1 MTEPIANKKN
11 PSRALK
17 ATAAVAS
24 GIFWSL
30 LAAWLCLAA
39 AWGTLHGWIVP
50 RIADFRPRIEAE
62 ATRMLGTPVH
72 IGSIQA
78 RSGGWVPTIA
88 LSDVTLADPQGRTA
102 LRLPLVV
109 AALSP
114 RSLLHLGFEQLYLEA
129 PEVEVRRSA
138 DGRLFVAGQP
148 VRAANRDG
156 SRGADWL
163 FAQPE
168 VVVRNATV
176 RWTDEPA
183 GAAPVA
189 FTDVDLLLRNGPW
202 RHAMRLQATPPSE
215 LGERFTAIGQF
226 SQSLLS
232 IRPGQWRDWSGPL
245 YADLPRVA
253 LAPLYALL
261 GEPVAQGLDHA
272 AGSGRLR
279 AWGALAN
286 GGVAAAT
293 VDVALAG
300 LDLRFARAPDGL
312 ALQQLGARIQAHRDA
327 GGFDVASQNLAFS
340 RDDGFVWPG
349 GNVAL
354 RHRNAAAGRPARTE
368 LSADRLDL
376 AALADVARGLPLP
389 DTLQRSLADRAPRGR
404 VETLTARWDDAAGKP
419 AFQARG
425 RVTGLSVASK
435 QPDASRLAAAAAV
448 EAAMRAQDP
457 KGHRHAHPPLGR
469 PGVRGADVDFDFNQ
483 AGGTARV
490 AMTDGALDFPG
501 VFEEPVVP
509 VDTLQADVRWQVG
522 DDGRL
527 AVQVPQARFANPDA
541 AGELHATW
549 HTHDEGDANL
559 RLPGVLDLGGK
570 LSRAQGTRVFRYL
583 PRSIGPEVRHYVRD
597 AISAG
602 VATSAQ
608 FEVRGDLRH
617 MPFED
622 PRLGRFHIAAQLRG
636 VTYAYAPPEIEAV
649 GALPWPALVRLDGEL
664 RFEGR
669 AMEIRNARGLLESP
683 GSMRDTGARGV
694 EAPPPR
700 TAATPPLRA
709 GEVQVLRADARI
721 ANLSHAVVEVQARAR
736 GPLGEML
743 GIVDAAPLA
752 NLTNHVLARAT
763 ATGPAELQLGLAL
776 PLAELHKS
784 TVRGSVGLQGNDLR
798 ISPQTPLL
806 AQARGTVAFTESG
819 FSLNG
824 TQARMLGGEL
834 RVEGGLK
841 PVVAAPG
848 DAPLVGAA
856 RYVLNLTA
864 QGTLTAEGLR
874 QSPELGATARLA
886 ESASG
891 GTSYRVVFNVTDGHP
906 EVQVSSSLQGLAIDF
921 PAPLGKTAEAG
932 LPLEFSTRLLPR
944 QADAALQDQLDL
956 TVGKVVAVRFLRD
969 LAGAAPRVVAGRLD
983 VGTDATEPP
992 PLPDEGVA
1000 ANVHLADLDVDAWRA
1015 VLAKIGEAAP
1025 GVASPAQA
1033 PAAPQRSESADYLPD
1048 TLALRADRVVAGGR
1062 ALHRVVMGG
1071 SHRQGLWKANIDAQE
1086 LGGYVEYHQAV
1097 DAAPARVYARLAR
1110 LQVPATAAQ
1119 DVEKLTDGASHG
1131 TPAEPAAATPM
1142 PALDIVVDDFQLKD
1156 RKLGRLEV
1164 QAVNHDS
1171 EWRLDRLQL
1180 TVPEATFA
1188 ATGRWGRPTP
1198 GAARRTR
1205 LDFQLDLRDSGALL
1219 GRLGMNG
1226 VIQGGAG
1233 RMKGQVDWLGSP
1245 FSPDYGSMDGAL
1257 NLDVATGQFLK
1268 ADPGLAKLLGVLS
1281 LQSLPRRLTLD
1292 FRDVFSDGFAF
1303 DHVRGDLRVDDGIA
1317 RTDNLEMKGVAAEVR
1332 MDGDADIRRETQNLR
1347 VVVVPEINV
1356 GTASLLATIVN
1367 PVVGLSTFLA
1377 QGLLRGPLIKAT
1389 TREFHIT
1396 GRWADPQIETLKGAE
1411 RTQAR

>member
-1 MTEPIANKKN
+1 MTEPKTNKKN

-24 GIFWSL
+24 GFFWSL

-62 ATRMLGTPVH
+62 ATRLLGAPVH
-72 IGSIQA
+72 IGSINA

-88 LSDVTLADPQGRTA
+88 LSDVTLADAEGRTA

-129 PEVEVRRSA
+129 PELDVRRSA
-138 DGRLFVAGQP
+138 DGRLFVAGQLL
-148 VRAANRDG
+148 RATGRDG

-168 VVVRNATV
+168 LIVRNATV
-176 RWTDEPA
+176 RWTDEQAAA
-183 GAAPVA
+183 GPVA
-189 FTDVDLLLRNGPW
+189 LTDVDLLLRNGPW
-202 RHAMRLQATPPSE
+202 RHAMRLQATPPAE
-215 LGERFTAIGQF
+215 RGERFTAIGQF

-232 IRPGQWRDWSGPL
+232 LRPGQWRDWSGPL

-253 LAPLYALL
+253 FAPLLALL
-261 GEPVAQGLDHA
+261 GEPGEHGLEHA
-272 AGSGRLR
+272 DGSGRLR
-279 AWGALAN
+279 AWGDLAN
-286 GGVAAAT
+286 GSIAAAT
-293 VDVALAG
+293 VDLALSD
-300 LDLRFARAPDGL
+300 LDLRIARAPDGL
-312 ALQQLGARIQAHRDA
+312 MLKRFGVRLTGHRDDR
-327 GGFDVASQNLAFS
+327 GFDVATQNLAFT
-340 RDDGFVWPG
+340 RDDGFAWPG
-349 GNVAL
+349 GNVSL
-354 RHRNAAAGRPARTE
+354 RHHKAAAGRPARNE
-368 LSADRLDL
+368 LKADKLDL
-376 AALADVARGLPLP
+376 AALAAVARGLPLP
-389 DTLQRSLADRAPRGR
+389 DTLQRTLAERAPRGL
-404 VETLTARWDDAAGKP
+404 VETVTAQWDDAAP
-419 AFQARG
+419 DTEPRYRARG
-425 RVTGLSVASK
+425 RVTGLAIASK

-457 KGHRHAHPPLGR
+457 KGHRHVHPPLGR
-469 PGVRGADVDFDFNQ
+469 PGVRGADVDFDFGEG
-483 AGGTARV
+483 GGTAKL
-490 AMTDGALDFPG
+490 AMADGTLDFPG
-501 VFEEPVVP
+501 VFEEPVIP

-522 DDGRL
+522 TDGRL
-527 AVQVPQARFANPDA
+527 AVQVPRAVFANRDA
-541 AGELHATW
+541 AGQLHADW

-559 RLPGVLDLGGK
+559 RLPGVLDLAGS
-570 LSRAQGTRVFRYL
+570 LTRADGTRVFRYL
-583 PRSIGPEVRHYVRD
+583 PQSIGPEVRHYVRD

-622 PRLGRFHIAAQLRG
+622 PKLGRFHIGARLRG
-636 VTYAYAPPEIEAV
+636 VTYAYAPPEVEPV
-649 GALPWPALVRLDGEL
+649 GALPWPALVKLDGEL
-664 RFEGR
+664 LFEGR
-669 AMEIRNARGLLESP
+669 GMEIRNARGLLESP
-683 GSMRDTGARGV
+683 DSMHETGARGV
-694 EAPPPR
+694 DAPAPR

-721 ANLSHAVVEVQARAR
+721 ANLAHAVVEVQARAR

-752 NLTNHVLARAT
+752 GLTNHVLAKAT
-763 ATGPAELQLGLAL
+763 ANGSADLQLGLSL

-784 TVRGSVGLQGNDLR
+784 TVRGGVTLSGNDLR
-798 ISPQTPLL
+798 ITPATPLL
-806 AQARGTVAFTESG
+806 GQARGTVAFTESG

-824 TQARMLGGEL
+824 TQARMLGGEI

-841 PVVAAPG
+841 PAVAA
-848 DAPLVGAA
+848 AGATSPTGH
-856 RYVLNLTA
+856 VLNLKA

-874 QSPELGATARLA
+874 QAPEIGATARLA
-886 ESASG
+886 EAASG
-891 GTSYRVVFNVTDGHP
+891 GTSYAVVFNVTDGHP
-906 EVQVSSSLQGLAIDF
+906 EVQVSSNLQGLGIDF
-921 PAPLGKTAEAG
+921 PAPLGKSAEAS
-932 LPLEFSTRLLPR
+932 LPLEFQTRLLPR
-944 QADAALQDQLDL
+944 KPDTALQDQLDL
-956 TVGKVVAVRFLRD
+956 TIGQVVAVRFLRD
-969 LAGAAPRVVAGRLD
+969 LGGASPRVVAGRLD
-983 VGTDATEPP
+983 VGAGVTEPS
-992 PLPDEGVA
+992 PLPADGVTA
-1000 ANVHLADLDVDAWRA
+1000 SVRLEELDVDAWRS
-1015 VLAKIGEAAP
+1015 VLAKIAEAAP
-1025 GVASPAQA
+1025 APAGTSP

-1062 ALHRVVMGG
+1062 TLHKVVMDG
-1071 SHRQGLWKANIDAQE
+1071 SHKSGLWKADVDARE
-1086 LGGYVEYHQAV
+1086 LGGHVEYRQAV
-1097 DAAPARVYARLAR
+1097 GAMPARVYARLAR
-1110 LQVPATAAQ
+1110 LQVPGTAGQ

-1131 TPAEPAAATPM
+1131 TPAEPAAASPM

-1156 RKLGRLEV
+1156 RRLGRLEV
-1164 QAVNHDS
+1164 QAFNHDS
-1171 EWRLDRLQL
+1171 EWRLDKLQL
-1180 TVPEATFA
+1180 KLPEATFA
-1188 ATGRWGRPTP
+1188 ASGRWGRPTP

-1219 GRLGMNG
+1219 GRLGMKG
-1226 VIQGGAG
+1226 VIQGGVG

-1292 FRDVFSDGFAF
+1292 FRDVFSEGFAF

-1377 QGLLRGPLIKAT
+1377 QGLLRGPLIKAA

-1396 GRWADPQIETLKGAE
+1396 GGWADPQIETLTGAE
-1411 RTQAR
+1411 RNQAR